1 MKNYLDL
8 EYIED
13 IVCNEFELWVDKKT
27 GQQYEVPVEHIRNFK
42 EAKEIKPF
50 ENPLLINK
58 DAIDALSDKD
68 LKKVSDILDKINY

>member
-50 ENPLLINK
+50 ENPLLINQQ
-58 DAIDALSDKD
+58 AIDALSDKD